1 MSGQQPPSTTSSG
14 SAPLVVILAFDYG
27 TRRIGVASGNTMT
40 RMAQALCTLECRQRQ
55 IPWGD
60 IDRLL
65 RDYLPGQLVVGL
77 PYNDDGT
84 PTGMTPA
91 AQAFATALAE
101 RSKLPVAMVDERHS
115 SKEAE
120 RELAYLRRSGVKTRR
135 VTHADVDMT
144 AAKVVLER
152 WFTQVSAANQIV
164 DKAT

>member
-1 MSGQQPPSTTSSG
+1 MSGT
-14 SAPLVVILAFDYG
+14 APLHPTSTPLIVLAFDYG
-27 TRRIGVASGNTMT
+27 TRRIGVASGNTLS
-40 RMAQALCTLECRQRQ
+40 RVAQALCTLECKQQ
-55 IPWGD
+55 IPWAA
-60 IDRLL
+60 IDKLI

-84 PTGMTPA
+84 PTGITPNV
-91 AQAFATALAE
+91 QAFAAELAE
-101 RSKLPVAMVDERHS
+101 RSKLPVALVDERHS

-152 WFTQVSAANQIV
+152 WFSQHR
-164 DKAT
+164 

>member
-27 TRRIGVASGNTMT
+27 TRRIGVACGNTMT
-40 RMAQALCTLECRQRQ
+40 RMPQALCTLECRQQQ
-55 IPWGD
+55 IPWSD
-60 IDRLL
+60 IERLL

-84 PTGMTPA
+84 PTGMTAA
-91 AQAFATALAE
+91 AQAFAAALAE

-115 SKEAE
+115 SREAE
-120 RELAYLRRSGVKTRR
+120 RELAYLRRSGVKTKR

-152 WFTQVSAANQIV
+152 WFSQRE
-164 DKAT
+164 

>member
-1 MSGQQPPSTTSSG
+1 MSGSSPPSDPSADSS
-14 SAPLVVILAFDYG
+14 LVVILAFDYG
-27 TRRIGVASGNTMT
+27 TRRIGVASGNTMSRT
-40 RMAQALCTLECRQRQ
+40 AQALCTLEWKQQ
-55 IPWGD
+55 QLPWND

-91 AQAFATALAE
+91 AQAFAAELAE

-115 SKEAE
+115 SREAE
-120 RELAYLRRSGVKTRR
+120 RELAYLRRSGVKTKR
-135 VTHADVDMT
+135 VTHADVDRV

-152 WFTQVSAANQIV
+152 WFSRRE
-164 DKAT
+164 